1 MKGKIC
7 IVTGSNSGVGRETA
21 LALSSMGATVVM
33 AVRNQQRGE
42 SAQADIINKTGNHEV
57 IVMICDMSSAES
69 IRMFAKEFKNKYDRL
84 DVLINNAG
92 AIFSKRETTTDGFER
107 TLAVDYLGPFLLTHE
122 LLPLL
127 KSSAPSRVI
136 NAGSGLQ
143 SSGKVD
149 FDDLQSGK
157 NYNASNAYANAKLML
172 TMWTYHLARRLG
184 GTGVTVN
191 VTQPGFVATN
201 LGRNSGSVPLS
212 LAFTL
217 MRPFQIS
224 AKKGAETSVY
234 LASAREIE
242 GVTGKCFSR
251 LHETRTA
258 EICYDLQTQRLLW
271 DASTELLGLTP
282 TNPT

>member
-57 IVMICDMSSAES
+57 IVMICDMSSTES
-69 IRMFAKEFKNKYDRL
+69 IRTFAKEFKNKYDRL

-251 LHETRTA
+251 LHETKTA
-258 EICYDLQTQRLLW
+258 EISNDLQTQRLLW
-271 DASTELLGLTP
+271 DATTELLGLTP